1 MARQRSQQSSGASSG
16 SRSNR
21 RKLKPAEVVQKAR
34 QQVEELLGQSAESVS
49 GFSADDSKGWVLTLE
64 VVELER
70 IPPSTSLIASYEVRL
85 DANGDLVEY
94 KRLRRY
100 SRNQSDPEEES

>member
-1 MARQRSQQSSGASSG
+1 MAQQKRQSST
-16 SRSNR
+16 
-21 RKLKPAEVVQKAR
+21 RKKMKPVEVVRKAR
-34 QQVEELLGQSAESVS
+34 EQFEELLGQRAESAS
-49 GFSADDSKGWVLTLE
+49 GFSADGNSGWVVNLE

-85 DANGDLVEY
+85 DGDGDLVEY

-100 SRNQSDPEEES
+100 SRNQSDSSEEE